1 MGTYP
6 GNSRGFR
13 FIPACPAGRRV
24 GSGRKNNPTR
34 HGDPLVSGVDIS
46 AHASR

>member
-6 GNSRGFR
+6 GNSPGRR

-24 GSGRKNNPTR
+24 GSGRKNTVKTR
-34 HGDPLVSGVDIS
+34 GKITVKKRLVYDNKNS
-46 AHASR
+46 